1 MTGVSENSP
10 HCDTHLSNCSSVS
23 VALSLAVSSHLCFF
37 VILFLFLVVK
47 RYFQISPHPII
58 YRFSVS
64 VLFKISL
71 YHTLHL
77 FVSASF
83 SLSLSLFLYG

>member
-10 HCDTHLSNCSSVS
+10 HCDTHLSNCSSVG

-64 VLFKISL
+64 VLFPCFDPFIFIPVSL
-71 YHTLHL
+71 WIDIECFHPMR
-77 FVSASF
+77 
-83 SLSLSLFLYG
+83 